1 LRANGGKL
9 VLSGVSEHVL
19 DQLVRTETFETIP
32 REDVF
37 LATDT
42 LAGSTLEA
50 LAAAR
55 QWLAQGA
62 PSEG

>member
-1 LRANGGKL
+1 M
-9 VLSGVSEHVL
+9 LSGVSEHVL

-32 REDVF
+32 EQDIY

-50 LAAAR
+50 VAAAR
-55 QWLAQGA
+55 QWLAQGN
-62 PSEG
+62 PPEG